1 MENSLN
7 ELLNKEQQNRD
18 SKNYVECLRICIKIL
33 KVLLNDK
40 EENIF
45 DIFSKIFYH
54 KNQSNFVRI
63 GIIYHLITNNY
74 FNINNNNDLK
84 SKYYELLIDSFKKD
98 SINDKI
104 KEKNNLIKY
113 FDDSK
118 LKNFTKLDNYIQS
131 LESIFVIDKPNS
143 TDREIFN
150 KNKKFE
156 GKNELDNNDLDE
168 DLLPDESQQ
177 NQITQIGLV
186 EEINTKPFELN
197 STLQNSI
204 NKLTDNERYLMKKY
218 KSNPKLPMIMISVSV
233 NLNSKGFLDLIEST
247 FSKLNYR
254 NICTIK
260 SNSRDNINVYQYN
273 PKNIFER

>member
-84 SKYYELLIDSFKKD
+84 IKYY
-98 SINDKI
+98 
-104 KEKNNLIKY
+104 
-113 FDDSK
+113 
-118 LKNFTKLDNYIQS
+118 
-131 LESIFVIDKPNS
+131 
-143 TDREIFN
+143 
-150 KNKKFE
+150 
-156 GKNELDNNDLDE
+156 
-168 DLLPDESQQ
+168 
-177 NQITQIGLV
+177 
-186 EEINTKPFELN
+186 
-197 STLQNSI
+197 
-204 NKLTDNERYLMKKY
+204 
-218 KSNPKLPMIMISVSV
+218 
-233 NLNSKGFLDLIEST
+233 
-247 FSKLNYR
+247 
-254 NICTIK
+254 
-260 SNSRDNINVYQYN
+260 
-273 PKNIFER
+273 